1 MSAFQAPPSCGAS
14 CFSGWNFYNLA
25 MPERISEAI
34 IMRHRELG
42 ESDLVVSFFTPASGF
57 MRGVAKGARRSKVRF
72 VNCLD
77 HFCLVNLEFDTRT
90 KGDLCFIRS
99 GRLIEPF
106 PKMRRDFS
114 AVSVAS
120 YAVELAEVLF
130 PMGVVATA
138 MFDLLRDVFLLLEG
152 GGDPRR
158 VRILLE
164 ARAMALGG
172 YGVNFSQCCRC
183 GRPYAGQGLAVFVRQ
198 KGGIA
203 CMACEKACPQS
214 PGLSPLSVG
223 AWRRFQ
229 ACQSSARDILSMT
242 DPEVEELR
250 PALRLHL
257 DFCLGKRM
265 KSTPF
270 LE

>member
-1 MSAFQAPPSCGAS
+1 MRHPGGPASTPAAGAMS
-14 CFSGWNFYNLA
+14 
-25 MPERISEAI
+25 ETISEAI

-42 ESDLVVSFFTPASGF
+42 ESDLVVSFFTPTRGL

-77 HFCLVNLEFDTRT
+77 HFCLVNLEFDTRG
-90 KGDLCFIRS
+90 KGDLCFIKS

-130 PMGVVATA
+130 PMGVVATE
-138 MFDLLRDVFLLLEG
+138 MFDLLRNVFLLLEE

-158 VRILLE
+158 IRILLE
-164 ARAMALGG
+164 ARAMGLGG
-172 YGVNFSQCCRC
+172 YGVNFTQCCRC
-183 GRPYAGQGLAVFVRQ
+183 GRLYAGQGRAVFLKH

-203 CMACEKACPQS
+203 CMACEKACHQS
-214 PGLSPLSVG
+214 PGLSPPSVG

-229 ACQSSARDILSMT
+229 ACHSSAGDILSMT
-242 DPEVEELR
+242 DPEVAELR
-250 PALRLHL
+250 PALTLHL
-257 DFCLGKRM
+257 DYCVGKRM

-270 LE
+270 LD